1 MRRRLGM
8 AAVTAGAGVA
18 VFAARRLSTRA
29 AQRSGDPDRWHSVTI
44 GCEPEELG
52 ALPPPLDTLGF
63 PVEVRVRPAPGDRGT
78 ELAARLSEAPPRGE
92 DRVGKL
98 RIALRDARQ
107 LVEVG
112 EILLPDGPP
121 TTEKTLT
128 GAPLAYATRHGKS
141 EGRL

>member
-1 MRRRLGM
+1 MRRQLGV
-8 AAVTAGAGVA
+8 AALTAGAGIA
-18 VFAARRLSTRA
+18 VFAARRRATREPA
-29 AQRSGDPDRWHSVTI
+29 RGDRWHSVTVA
-44 GCEPEELG
+44 CKPEELG

-78 ELAARLSEAPPRGE
+78 ELAAKLTEAPPRGE

-98 RIALRDARQ
+98 RTALRDARQ

-112 EILLPDGPP
+112 EILKPDAPP
-121 TTEKTLT
+121 TTQKTLT
-128 GAPLAYATRHGKS
+128 GAPLAHATRHGKS